1 MYKSYIMKK
10 LRIIIFSFIA
20 ILVIGI
26 VLTNTLINTNLE
38 NGIHKIELE
47 NEDSKSVEV
56 SIESSTDTLSFSEEN
71 SSISEI
77 EKDYVK
83 SIFRF
88 IGENISLES
97 GLYKLTF

>member
-1 MYKSYIMKK
+1 MNK

-56 SIESSTDTLSFSEEN
+56 SIGSSTDTLSFSEES

-83 SIFRF
+83 SVFSF
-88 IGENISLES
+88 IGSNISLKS

>member
-1 MYKSYIMKK
+1 MKK